1 MDSNLQGYTD
11 TVISRM
17 WTYFFGSPINTTYSS
32 GTVGYID
39 PSILLGYAGAGL
51 ALVLSCVG
59 AYETAATLLKQ
70 IEYSFTSILQDL

>member
-1 MDSNLQGYTD
+1 
-11 TVISRM
+11 M
-17 WTYFFGSPINTTYSS
+17 WTYFFGSPINTNYSKLNALTS
-32 GTVGYID
+32 SYIGYID